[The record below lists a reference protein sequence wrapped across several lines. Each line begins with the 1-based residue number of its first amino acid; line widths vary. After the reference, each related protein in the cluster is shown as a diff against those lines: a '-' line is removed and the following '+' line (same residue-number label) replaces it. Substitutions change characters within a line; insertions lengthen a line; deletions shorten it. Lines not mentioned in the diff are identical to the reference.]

1 MMSTLVGR
9 KLNLVRATTK
19 KTIRQYSSFL
29 EWKTENVLYV
39 KKELKILNSMDLN
52 LVEWTRLYL
61 SDSLCLC
68 NRGL

>member
-68 NRGL
+68 KRGL

>member
-1 MMSTLVGR
+1 MVLTLVGR

-39 KKELKILNSMDLN
+39 KKELKILNPMDLN
-52 LVEWTRLYL
+52 IVEQTRLFL
-61 SDSLCLC
+61 SDSLWLY